1 MSAINQQFYGAEKDW
16 INVVHAKYNVKKPA
30 WTDSSASAAYGSLDT
45 LVRSPLYNKDNKATV
60 PLDDSIVP
68 WKVNEKSK
76 VFRRKYC
83 ELSFPNAGGSDPP
96 QIADYFN
103 QSANYKESENFAI
116 KNINGYRFFAAYYT
130 VHDNEI
136 QYLENAWVK
145 RYSPYNYKGEFLN
158 GTSGTSPYKNIF
170 PIVSFDY
177 SSTVAT
183 VTAALIPKTYLDN
196 SASISSDPSINKYYN
211 NHNPDYQAIYKGL
224 YELTDEDLT
233 TNYLVGFLFKVY
245 SGGSSSNSGLEFTII
260 PIDEHLAVPAGEWG
274 GTTGQGYPYQT
285 DFTCYA
291 SWIAANTNRVKYC
304 QLGGATSYVNPANC
318 GRDGAEPATYN
329 AQYYETKGMRTMN
342 TEDFEGEGLEVG
354 AWTITTN
361 TGKGTLENGRVNSWF
376 IPKCYNNLTVAQI
389 RTLMFKEL
397 AYLGFWFT
405 DNVHDARYVDMKNH
419 PEKYYLPEIDANGVT
434 TGNYKPY
441 SEASD
446 ERNYNWTTDVFE
458 RTPYNPSHDHGGD
471 DGDPNT
477 YQDASSYV
485 SISGVYAPTTERYLM
500 TEECLK
506 ELLIQLQKISIPF
519 AFPEEY
525 NPDDLKHYTAE
536 VMNAFGTT
544 NPLELIDAIIA
555 YPVDFGIP
563 LDATVPQITQ
573 LIYGTAGSLVVVGN
587 SHCDV
592 SKGGLYPSG
601 AQNIEHEA
609 PFLYFPTWEYYN
621 KYKSF
626 LDYSPYSSSV
636 LTLPWCGSVNLDPEI
651 YIGNKLNI
659 LYNVDIDTGLCKAV
673 LYNDGKVIDSING
686 QVGARI
692 AIETADYNNQV
703 NAAIQANQIYQQ
715 QRFNQIKSI
724 AAIATAGLAT
734 VATGGAGATGLT
746 GAAIGTTFDMAQSQM
761 AIDQANYRVEAATV
775 PYKQVVSGTDS
786 LSLMSVNGIHQVIYR
801 PEFLPTYNKDE
812 YGHLVGFATLEFGIL
827 TDYHGYTEIESI
839 DFDGVAATEVEQ
851 EMIKSALK
859 TGVYLP

>member
-1 MSAINQQFYGAEKDW
+1 MSAINQQFYGAEEDW
-16 INVVHAKYNVKKPA
+16 INAVNAKYKVKKPA

-83 ELSFPNAGGSDPP
+83 ELSFPNTGGSDPP
-96 QIADYFN
+96 SWSDYFD

-116 KNINGYRFFAAYYT
+116 KNVNGYRFFAAYYT
-130 VHDNEI
+130 VNDNES

-158 GTSGTSPYKNIF
+158 GTSGTSPYKNIY

-183 VTAALIPKTYLDN
+183 VEAALIPKDYLDN
-196 SASISSDPSINKYYN
+196 SASISSDPSINKYFN
-211 NHNPDYQAIYKGL
+211 NRNPEYQATYKGL
-224 YELTDEDLT
+224 NNLTDEDLT

-245 SGGSSSNSGLEFTII
+245 SGGNSSDAGPSLTII

-274 GTTGQGYPYQT
+274 GTTGQGYPYQK

-291 SWIAANTNRVKYC
+291 SWIASSVDRVRYC

-318 GRDGAEPATYN
+318 GREGAEPATYN

-361 TGKGTLENGRVNSWF
+361 TGKGSLENGRVISWF

-389 RTLMFKEL
+389 RAAMFKEL

-405 DNVHDARYVDMKNH
+405 DNVHDARYVDMENH

-441 SEASD
+441 SEAGN
-446 ERNYNWTTDVFE
+446 ERNYNWTTDLFE
-458 RTPYNPSHDHGGD
+458 KTPYKPENDHGGGD
-471 DGDPNT
+471 DDPNT
-477 YQDASSYV
+477 YADGSHIIAQSTNYSYGTV
-485 SISGVYAPTTERYLM
+485 DYLM
-500 TEECLK
+500 SEQ
-506 ELLIQLQKISIPF
+506 QLYNLFYALNTVISQVSQN
-519 AFPEEY
+519 PEAY
-525 NPDDLKHYTAE
+525 ADDMIKY
-536 VMNAFGTT
+536 FGTT
-544 NPLELIDAIIA
+544 NPYELFDTIIVYPRDFSYGLWRGVTSAPTSVVNGVYPDSIIIGNTSIPFSGPQTSCLEIQS
-555 YPVDFGIP
+555 
-563 LDATVPQITQ
+563 T
-573 LIYGTAGSLVVVGN
+573 
-587 SHCDV
+587 
-592 SKGGLYPSG
+592 
-601 AQNIEHEA
+601 A
-609 PFLYFPTWEYYN
+609 PFVVNEEQCIYFDEFKN
-621 KYKSF
+621 F
-626 LDYSPYSSSV
+626 LDYQPYSIATMNV
-636 LTLPWCGSVNLDPEI
+636 PWCGGVKLDPEL
-651 YIGNKLNI
+651 YIGKNI
-659 LYNVDIDTGLCKAV
+659 KVGYTIDIQNGLCKAF
-673 LYNDGKVIDSING
+673 LIADNKLIDTING

-692 AIETADYNNQV
+692 ALNAQDFGAKI
-703 NAAIQANQIYQQ
+703 NAAIQAAQIQQQ
-715 QRFNQIKSI
+715 QRFNQVKS
-724 AAIATAGLAT
+724 AASLL
-734 VATGGAGATGLT
+734 TGGALAALTGKGGADVAGATVDTMFGM
-746 GAAIGTTFDMAQSQM
+746 AASEM
-761 AIDQANYRVEAATV
+761 AIDQANYRVEVTSA
-775 PYKQVVSGTDS
+775 PIKQICSGSDTMS
-786 LSLMSVNGIHQVIYR
+786 LADTSGLEILIQR
-801 PEFLPTYNKDE
+801 PMYLSTYNKDE
-812 YGHLVGFATLEFGIL
+812 YGHLVGFATLEFGTL

-839 DFDGVAATEVEQ
+839 DFDGVAATEAEQ